1 MRLIPVL
8 LLTVSTGGALAQ
20 ATGGSSAP
28 LPPSPGELRGPG
40 LPVVPNNRLAPLP
53 NPVVTDPGV
62 APVQGS
68 TTAPA
73 ESAATPGVSIPPAAP
88 ASVTPGVV
96 IELPP
101 PAALA
106 PTQPGEARAC
116 PSGITFC

>member
-1 MRLIPVL
+1 MSRGVL
-8 LLTVSTGGALAQ
+8 
-20 ATGGSSAP
+20 
-28 LPPSPGELRGPG
+28 
-40 LPVVPNNRLAPLP
+40 
-53 NPVVTDPGV
+53 VTDPGV
-62 APVQGS
+62 APVQRS

-73 ESAATPGVSIPPAAP
+73 ESAATPGVSTPPAAP